1 MRPSGRSLPRVNFP
15 KDFASITGAGFAAA
29 CARLAGGVD
38 RDFIPILKAL
48 RSGCTDAGRFIS
60 AFGTDRARGISI
72 FVGGAKGVAVSATFF
87 QSSRSSGR
95 SFLAIPIAPK
105 SGRALLGLAA
115 KGSYDPNLWSNPP
128 RPQPEIPFQRTRQR
142 AAALLWRSLCLEQS

>member
-1 MRPSGRSLPRVNFP
+1 MRPSGRSLPRVNLP

-29 CARLAGGVD
+29 RAQLAGDVD
-38 RDFIPILKAL
+38 RDFIPILKGL
-48 RSGCTDAGRFIS
+48 RFGFTDAGRFIS

-72 FVGGAKGVAVSATFF
+72 FAGGVKGVAVSATFF

-105 SGRALLGLAA
+105 SGRALLGLAT
-115 KGSYDPNLWSNPP
+115 KGSCDPNLWSNPP
-128 RPQPEIPFQRTRQR
+128 QRRPEIPFQRTRQR
-142 AAALLWRSLCLEQS
+142 AAALLWQSLYLEQS